1 MTPLR
6 PVRVAQNRV
15 LEGLTGFHWLL
26 FPVFV
31 LQCIYYANYR
41 GRARRVGWLIAV
53 PLELLRG
60 LFTVSAH
67 GYAFHYQ
74 EAIWTPAQLARFLK
88 NNGVPTFGWSWVDGK
103 AYFHVPAHLR
113 GRADYLISRS
123 RQPIE
128 G

>member
-15 LEGLTGFHWLL
+15 LEGLAGFYWLL

-41 GRARRVGWLIAV
+41 GRARRAGWLIAV
-53 PLELLRG
+53 PLELLR
-60 LFTVSAH
+60 
-67 GYAFHYQ
+67 
-74 EAIWTPAQLARFLK
+74 PAQLARFLK